1 MEKAGVIKKA
11 LSPWAANLV
20 PIFRRSETTGEIRFR
35 LAIDLRHVNAVCHVS
50 QQPLPNAERETL
62 NLKNQTI
69 LSQLDF
75 KAAFYSMKLSEKAQ
89 QITSIRVENQSYSF
103 LRTPFGY
110 NSAPQN
116 YAFLVRQLLSG
127 LNEYSVFCYLDDIAL
142 GSQSV
147 DEHIILLE
155 KFLQTVRS
163 AGLRLNADKC
173 RIFTNTLNLCG
184 FTLKD
189 GKMHLTEAR
198 KSAILKLQYPSTIR
212 QLHKVPGFINYVKH
226 FAADMQHYLRP
237 FYRML
242 KKAVSCKTHQN
253 YVTCL
258 KG

>member
-1 MEKAGVIKKA
+1 M
-11 LSPWAANLV
+11 NL
-20 PIFRRSETTGEIRFR
+20 R
-35 LAIDLRHVNAVCHVS
+35 N
-50 QQPLPNAERETL
+50 
-62 NLKNQTI
+62 KTI

-75 KAAFYSMKLSEKAQ
+75 KAAFYSVKLSEKAQ
-89 QITSIRVENQSYSF
+89 QIMSIRVEIQSYSY
-103 LRTPFGY
+103 LRMPFGY

-116 YAFLVRQLLSG
+116 YAFFVRQLMSC
-127 LNEYSVFCYLDDIAL
+127 LNEYAVFCCLDDIAL
-142 GSQSV
+142 GSQSL

-189 GKMHLTEAR
+189 GKLHLTEAR

-212 QLHKVPGFINYVKH
+212 QLRKLLGFINYVKH
-226 FAADMQHYLRP
+226 FATDMQHYLRP

-242 KKAVSCKTHQN
+242 EKRR
-253 YVTCL
+253 
-258 KG
+258 